1 MIYYDELAKQEDD
14 LVMTVRL
21 GAYKGPLN
29 LQETSEMIPPIDAV
43 IRTKWDRGL
52 VDWNGR

>member
-1 MIYYDELAKQEDD
+1 
-14 LVMTVRL
+14 MTVKL
-21 GAYKGPLN
+21 GAFTGPLN

-52 VDWNGR
+52 VNWNGR